1 MYRSKPNYTMNTK
14 IHITNLYKS
23 FGQQVIFSGLN
34 LSVYQGEILC
44 IIGKSGTGKSVLLKH
59 CIGILK
65 PDSGTIAV
73 DGQPLTYT
81 DADAAIV
88 KKFGVLFQ
96 GGALFDSMNVYD
108 NIAFPLRRQGVS
120 EEIIAAKVPELLAHV
135 GLKGIEEKM
144 PSELSGGIQK
154 RVALARAIAKN
165 PEIMLYDEPTT
176 GVDPIT
182 AGSVDR
188 LIVYMRNTFGMTSVV
203 VTHDMRSAF
212 RIADRIAMLHNGTII
227 FEGTPQQ
234 IQDCQD
240 TVVRQFIAGR
250 ISA

>member
-1 MYRSKPNYTMNTK
+1 MKEK
-14 IHITNLYKS
+14 IKISQLYKS
-23 FGQQVIFSGLN
+23 FGKQVVFSGLN
-34 LSVYQGEILC
+34 LTVYEGEILC
-44 IIGKSGTGKSVLLKH
+44 IIGKSGSGKSVLLKH

-65 PDSGTIAV
+65 PDSGTITV

-120 EEIIAAKVPELLAHV
+120 EEVIASKIPELLSHV
-135 GLKGIEEKM
+135 GLKGIEAKM

-165 PEIMLYDEPTT
+165 PDIMLYDEPTT

-212 RIADRIAMLHNGTII
+212 RIADRIAMLHNGTIL

-234 IQDCQD
+234 LQQCQD
-240 TVVRQFIAGR
+240 SVVRQFIEGKA
-250 ISA
+250 SA

>member
-1 MYRSKPNYTMNTK
+1 MHQK
-14 IHITNLYKS
+14 ILIHNIHKS
-23 FGQQVIFSGLN
+23 FGQQVIFAGLS
-34 LSVYQGEILC
+34 LTVYQGEILC
-44 IIGKSGTGKSVLLKH
+44 IIGKSGSGKSVLLKH

-73 DGQPLTYT
+73 DGQQLTYT

-108 NIAFPLRRQGVS
+108 NIAFPLRRQGVR
-120 EEIIAAKVPELLAHV
+120 EDVIAVKVPELLAHV
-135 GLKGIEEKM
+135 GLKGIEAKM

-212 RIADRIAMLHNGTII
+212 RIADRIAMLNNGTII

-234 IQDCQD
+234 LKECQD
-240 TVVRQFIAGR
+240 QLVRQFIAGK
-250 ISA
+250 ATA

>member
-1 MYRSKPNYTMNTK
+1 MKEK
-14 IHITNLYKS
+14 IIIHNLHKS
-23 FGQQVIFSGLN
+23 FGQQIIFSGLN
-34 LSVYQGEILC
+34 LTVYEGEILC
-44 IIGKSGTGKSVLLKH
+44 IIGKSGSGKSVLLKH
-59 CIGILK
+59 CIGIIK
-65 PDSGTIAV
+65 PDSGTISV
-73 DGQPLTYT
+73 DRQPLTYT
-81 DADAAIV
+81 DDSAIL

-120 EEIIAAKVPELLAHV
+120 EEVIAHKVPELLAHV
-135 GLKGIEEKM
+135 GLKGIESKS

-154 RVALARAIAKN
+154 RVALARAIAKS

-212 RIADRIAMLHNGTII
+212 RIADRIAMLHNGTIL

-234 IQDCQD
+234 LQECQD
-240 TVVRQFIAGR
+240 AVVRQFIAGKA
-250 ISA
+250 SA

>member
-1 MYRSKPNYTMNTK
+1 MKEK
-14 IHITNLYKS
+14 IQISQLYKS
-23 FGQQVIFSGLN
+23 FGKQVIFADLN
-34 LSVYQGEILC
+34 LTVYEGEILC

-65 PDSGTIAV
+65 PDSGTITV

-96 GGALFDSMNVYD
+96 GGALFDSMNVFD
-108 NIAFPLRRQGVS
+108 NIAFPLRRLRVS
-120 EEIIAAKVPELLAHV
+120 NDVIASKVPELLSHV
-135 GLKGIEEKM
+135 GLTGIEAKM

-154 RVALARAIAKN
+154 RVALARAIAKK
-165 PEIMLYDEPTT
+165 PDIMLYDEPTT

-188 LIVYMRNTFGMTSVV
+188 LIIYMRNTFGMTSVV
-203 VTHDMRSAF
+203 VTHDMRSVF
-212 RIADRIAMLHNGTII
+212 RIADRIAMLHNGSIL
-227 FEGTPQQ
+227 FEGTAQRLQQ
-234 IQDCQD
+234 CQD
-240 TVVRQFIAGR
+240 AVVRQFIEGKA
-250 ISA
+250 SA

>member
-1 MYRSKPNYTMNTK
+1 MFVVVLNMKEK
-14 IHITNLYKS
+14 IKITDLHKS
-23 FGQQVIFSGLN
+23 FGQQVVFSGLN
-34 LSVYQGEILC
+34 LSVYEGEILC

-65 PDSGTIAV
+65 PDSGTILV
-73 DGQPLTYT
+73 DGQNIT
-81 DADAAIV
+81 ADGIHTSTL

-96 GGALFDSMNVYD
+96 GGALFDSMNVHD
-108 NIAFPLRRQGVS
+108 NIAFPLRRKKIS
-120 EEIIAAKVPELLAHV
+120 EDIISSTIPELLSHV
-135 GLKGIEEKM
+135 GLRGIEEKM

-182 AGSVDR
+182 AGTVDR
-188 LIVYMRNTFGMTSVV
+188 LIVYMRNTFGVTSVV
-203 VTHDMRSAF
+203 VTHDIRLAF
-212 RIADRIAMLHNGTII
+212 NVADRVAMLNNGAIL

-234 IQDCQD
+234 LKECND
-240 TVVRQFIAGR
+240 TVVRQFVYR
-250 ISA
+250 KSAP

>member
-1 MYRSKPNYTMNTK
+1 MNEK
-14 IHITNLYKS
+14 IIITNLYKS
-23 FGQQVIFSGLN
+23 FGTQLIFTGLN
-34 LSVYQGEILC
+34 LSVYKGEILC

-65 PDSGTIAV
+65 PDSGSIV
-73 DGQPLTYT
+73 IDGTPLAYNDS
-81 DADAAIV
+81 DARV
-88 KKFGVLFQ
+88 LKKFGVLFQ
-96 GGALFDSMNVYD
+96 GGALFDSMSVYD

-120 EEIIAAKVPELLAHV
+120 DIVIAQKVPELLAHV
-135 GLKGIEEKM
+135 GCTGIEAKM

-182 AGSVDR
+182 AGSINR
-188 LIVYMRNTFGMTSVV
+188 LIVYMRNTFSMTSVV
-203 VTHDMRSAF
+203 VTHDMRLALN
-212 RIADRIAMLHNGTII
+212 IADRIAMLHNGTII

-234 IQDCQD
+234 IVECQD
-240 TVVRQFIAGR
+240 SIVRQFIAGKA
-250 ISA
+250 SA

>member
-1 MYRSKPNYTMNTK
+1 MNAK
-14 IHITNLYKS
+14 IQITNLYKS

-34 LSVYQGEILC
+34 LTVYKGEILC
-44 IIGKSGTGKSVLLKH
+44 IIGKSGSGKSVLLKH

-65 PDSGTIAV
+65 PDNGSITV

-108 NIAFPLRRQGVS
+108 NIAFPLRRQGAS
-120 EEIIAAKVPELLAHV
+120 EEVIAVKVPELLSHV
-135 GLKGIEEKM
+135 GLTGIETKM

-212 RIADRIAMLHNGTII
+212 RIADRIAMLYNGTIL

-234 IQDCQD
+234 LKECQD
-240 TVVRQFIAGR
+240 LVVQQFVAGR
-250 ISA
+250 ASA

>member
-1 MYRSKPNYTMNTK
+1 MKEK
-14 IHITNLYKS
+14 ITIYNLHKS
-23 FGQQVIFSGLN
+23 FGLQVIFSGLS
-34 LSVYQGEILC
+34 LTVYEGEILC
-44 IIGKSGTGKSVLLKH
+44 IIGKSGSGKSVLLKH
-59 CIGILK
+59 CIGIIK
-65 PDSGTIAV
+65 PDSGTISV
-73 DGQPLTYT
+73 DGQPLTYN
-81 DADAAIV
+81 DDSAIL

-120 EEIIAAKVPELLAHV
+120 EEVIAHKVPELLAHV
-135 GLKGIEEKM
+135 GLKGIEAKS

-212 RIADRIAMLHNGTII
+212 RIADRIAMLHNGTIL

-234 IQDCQD
+234 LQECQD
-240 TVVRQFIAGR
+240 TVVQQFIAGKA
-250 ISA
+250 SA